1 MLPPSFL
8 KDAAR
13 ASRRP
18 AAVAILPRTLA
29 IRALRRVSAAAAANA
44 ASNSRRAFAAASATV
59 GLVRAIGC
67 PSRTNHGHDRQGSFS
82 RLLPKPQLQC
92 VRPYAAAPCHADGSQ
107 SLCLKGG
114 VGRDSSFYT
123 PDRPRDC
130 RDDCCPQHRAIKT
143 GFTGSPSIL
152 FLPISSWLRVDAL
165 ATCRFSPSPRSSQV
179 SPGRA
184 RL

>member
-29 IRALRRVSAAAAANA
+29 IRTLRRVSAAAAANA
-44 ASNSRRAFAAASATV
+44 VSNSRRAFAAASATV

-92 VRPYAAAPCHADGSQ
+92 VRPYAAAPAMQMVQ

-114 VGRDSSFYT
+114 VEGILAFIRLAG
-123 PDRPRDC
+123 
-130 RDDCCPQHRAIKT
+130 HAIAAMT
-143 GFTGSPSIL
+143 AARNTAPSKRVLQAHASI
-152 FLPISSWLRVDAL
+152 LPISSWLRRFAI

>member
-1 MLPPSFL
+1 MRAWAVSLAQGLCCLCCPHRSSPGQMLPGPL
-8 KDAAR
+8 PGLRAALLL
-13 ASRRP
+13 
-18 AAVAILPRTLA
+18 LPTCHGC
-29 IRALRRVSAAAAANA
+29 SH
-44 ASNSRRAFAAASATV
+44 TC
-59 GLVRAIGC
+59 C

-82 RLLPKPQLQC
+82 RLPEAPAPMC
-92 VRPYAAAPCHADGSQ
+92 AAVCSRACHADGSQ

-114 VGRDSSFYT
+114 GRESCFYT

-130 RDDCCPQHRAIKT
+130 RDDCCPQHCAKN
-143 GFTGSPSIL
+143 GFYRLMCGHSSI
-152 FLPISSWLRVDAL
+152 LPISSWLRRFAI